1 MLIFIRLFS
10 FPLLFL
16 QSSSSTFAVSVMVQK
31 FTQWGG

>member
-16 QSSSSTFAVSVMVQK
+16 QSSSTTFAASVTV
-31 FTQWGG
+31 